1 MKKQILSCL
10 FIMQALFLA
19 AQEDASVK
27 LDLLKAPSSPAS
39 NLLGIATTDIDKPTD
54 VSAFMLSLQSATNS
68 FSKLPSN
75 YAVDIAPYFLFKKAG
90 DVTTTGL
97 QNNKNYKD
105 VFRQTF
111 VLSIAVRN
119 PDSADVSLNRS
130 STYAGLGFKF
140 SIFRGDYDDNTKNKL
155 NMIGL
160 YQDTILHHLQE
171 AARKWKTNNDPEVI
185 ALRIKMQE
193 MAAGKTTPEQL
204 TALLKDSVYVSLQRQ
219 LSSKLAAFVEKDK
232 DDVMSVIEAR
242 IRKIAS
248 SFQTNRI
255 GWTWDVNGGIS
266 SEFRSKRFNNSKVH
280 NAGLWTNFGYTGKKG
295 SSFLGLVR
303 YLYNPDQIFAKDNAP
318 NDIANI
324 STLDAGFR
332 YAFSAPQSKF
342 SCSMEGVYRSVLS
355 SETIDQSWRI
365 IFNADYAIWQNQK
378 LTFSFG
384 RNFDGT
390 ISKDGN
396 LIAALTFLS
405 GFGNKR

>member
-1 MKKQILSCL
+1 MKRHLLFMLFAAYGISLS
-10 FIMQALFLA
+10 
-19 AQEDASVK
+19 AQDATVK

-39 NLLGIATTDIDKPTD
+39 NLLGFATTDIDKPTD
-54 VSAFMLSLQSATNS
+54 VSSFMLSLQSATSS

-90 DVTTTGL
+90 DVTLKGL
-97 QNNKNYKD
+97 KSKEYKD

-111 VLSIAVRN
+111 VLSMAIRN
-119 PDSADVSLNRS
+119 PDSSEVSFNRT

-140 SIFRGDYDDNTKNKL
+140 SIFRGRYDSKTESKL
-155 NMIGL
+155 DTISW
-160 YQDTILHHLQE
+160 YQDTILHHLEE
-171 AARKWKTNNDPEVI
+171 AAANWKKQNDPEVI
-185 ALRIKMQE
+185 ALRMRLRE
-193 MAAGKTTPEQL
+193 MAAGKTDEE
-204 TALLKDSVYVSLQRQ
+204 
-219 LSSKLAAFVEKDK
+219 LAALIQSPAYKAVQDALNQRMQAFLDKDK
-232 DDVMSVIEAR
+232 NEIEAAMEAN
-242 IRKIAS
+242 IRRIAS
-248 SFQTNRI
+248 KFQTNRI

-266 SEFRSKRFNNSKVH
+266 SEFRNKRFNDSKVH
-280 NAGLWTNFGYTGKKG
+280 NAGVWTNFGYTHEKG
-295 SSFLGLVR
+295 HSFLGLVR

-342 SCSMEGVYRSVLS
+342 SCSLEGIYRSVLS
-355 SETIDQSWRI
+355 SETIDPSWRI
-365 IFNADYAIWQNQK
+365 IFNADYAIWENQK

-396 LIAALTFLS
+396 LIAALTFLT
-405 GFGNKR
+405 GFGNRR